1 MGGSSTNRVQMS
13 PVAKRKKQTT
23 KHVKAPASSVKA
35 SGMKIYLNGKFL
47 DKAAATV
54 SVFDHGLLYGDGV
67 FEGIRSYN
75 GLVFKLRE
83 HIDRLFESAHT
94 IMLMVPMSR
103 EELIEVVK
111 QSLKVNKLRDAYI
124 RLVVTRGEGDLGLD
138 PRKCTRPTVF
148 VIADKIELYPNSLY
162 ERGLDLITVA
172 TQRNIPEALNP
183 QIKSLNYL
191 NNILA
196 KIEAVNAGYEEA
208 IMLSPSG
215 YVTECTG
222 ENIFIISAK
231 GGSASG
237 GKGIQLLTPPPYI
250 GVLRGITR
258 QAVMT
263 LAAKLKL
270 DVREE
275 LLTRYELFNADE
287 CFLTGTAAEI
297 VPVVKI
303 DGRVIGKG
311 KPGEIT
317 KRLQTA
323 FRQLTKTDG
332 VRY

>member
-1 MGGSSTNRVQMS
+1 
-13 PVAKRKKQTT
+13 
-23 KHVKAPASSVKA
+23 
-35 SGMKIYLNGKFL
+35 MKVYLNGKFV
-47 DKAAATV
+47 DSTKAMV

-75 GLVFKLRE
+75 GLIFKLRE
-83 HIDRLFESAHT
+83 HINRLFESAHT
-94 IMLMVPMSR
+94 IMLKVPMTK

-111 QSLKVNKLRDAYI
+111 QSLRVNRLSNAYI

-138 PRKCTRPTVF
+138 PRKCGRPTVF
-148 VIADKIELYPNSLY
+148 VIADKIALYPKKLY
-162 ERGLDLITVA
+162 EKGLELITVA
-172 TQRNIPEALNP
+172 TQRNVPEALNP
-183 QIKSLNYL
+183 QVKSLNYL

-196 KIEAVNAGYEEA
+196 KIEAINAGYEEA

-222 ENIFIISAK
+222 ENLFIVK
-231 GGSASG
+231 G
-237 GKGIQLLTPPPYI
+237 KHLLTPPPYI

-258 QAVMT
+258 KTVLELGAR
-263 LAAKLKL
+263 LRF

-275 LLTRYELFNADE
+275 LLTRHDLFNADE

-303 DGRVIGKG
+303 DGRVIGSG
-311 KPGEIT
+311 KPGPVT

-323 FRQLTKTDG
+323 FRQLTKTEG